1 MQAGQ
6 NKKNVSLTAC
16 SLNCIVLGQDVLS
29 CKDVL
34 CHVLFRPF
42 VLHAIKTGGFE
53 SGDLPA
59 AFVSVCVCVCSN
71 FCLCGW
77 E

>member
-1 MQAGQ
+1 MQAEQ
-6 NKKNVSLTAC
+6 TKKNVSLTAC

-34 CHVLFRPF
+34 CHVMFRPF
-42 VLHAIKTGGFE
+42 VLRAIKAGGFE

-59 AFVSVCVCVCSN
+59 AFVCSN
-71 FCLCGW
+71 FCLCG
-77 E
+77 